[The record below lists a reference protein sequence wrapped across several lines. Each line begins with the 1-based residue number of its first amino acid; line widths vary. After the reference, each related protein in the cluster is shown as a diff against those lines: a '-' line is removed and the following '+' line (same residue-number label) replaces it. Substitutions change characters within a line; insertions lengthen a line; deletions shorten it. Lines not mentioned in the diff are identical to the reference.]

1 MVAAARRF
9 SLHGG
14 PKTAIGGIAPALL
27 AALAVAASSGASEGS
42 KHPPPHVATTGNK
55 SELIERVPIRRGHGD
70 GERVAMR
77 LRPSALEPIEAGDRL
92 RAGAEV
98 QVSTT
103 CIVPGPRC
111 VGRSYTLSPTVTA
124 QIVLS
129 RGHKARSPS
138 IALSERL
145 TVLCKQHRPNRNH
158 HCTLTIP
165 NTVTRV
171 PNPAALPCP
180 PDRCFVNLLLS
191 AHNHKARRGEYVV
204 LGGDR
209 PDGSLEQD
217 KGRLTVIQAH
227 DSVRAPAV
235 FTNAALL
242 HHRLPLTV
250 ADSDKRR
257 IVYAMPIVAPLR
269 GEVLAFDV
277 KFVSAI
283 SALPFNTFVTSRVI
297 LASGPFKTKPTKKA
311 KTSIRF
317 QGQATEANGFD
328 CTLGPSGYANPCI
341 THKTGAIRFRRD
353 VVHEKA
359 GTPATLWLNVI
370 AGAKPLLAERVKSV
384 NKVSLAAQP
393 NGLTVWRYGGP

>member
-1 MVAAARRF
+1 LQVRR
-9 SLHGG
+9 
-14 PKTAIGGIAPALL
+14 KIAVGGIAPI
-27 AALAVAASSGASEGS
+27 ALALIVAAASGAGSSAPERS
-42 KHPPPHVATTGNK
+42 KHSQLVFATSGNQ
-55 SELIERVPIRRGHGD
+55 SELIKRVPIRRRSGG
-70 GERVAMR
+70 GERVAMQVF
-77 LRPSALEPIEAGDRL
+77 PEALDPIEAGDRL
-92 RAGAEV
+92 RAAAEV

-111 VGRSYTLSPTVTA
+111 IGRSYTLSPFVTA
-124 QIVLS
+124 RIVLS
-129 RGHKARSPS
+129 RGPKARSPS
-138 IALSERL
+138 MALSGRS

-171 PNPAALPCP
+171 PNPHALPCP
-180 PDRCFVNLLLS
+180 PDHCFVNVLLS
-191 AHNHKARRGEYVV
+191 AHNRAAKRGDFVV

-217 KGRLTVIQAH
+217 KGRITVIQAH
-227 DSVRAPAV
+227 GGVRAPAV
-235 FTNAALL
+235 YTYAGLQ

-257 IVYAMPIVAPLR
+257 IVYASPIPAPLR

-297 LASGPFKTKPTKKA
+297 LTTGPKKTHPSKIA
-311 KTSIRF
+311 KTAVRF
-317 QGQATEANGFD
+317 RGQATEANGFD

-341 THKTGAIRFRRD
+341 THKAGAIRFRRD
-353 VVHEKA
+353 IVHRKSK
-359 GTPATLWLNVI
+359 TPVTLWLNVL
-370 AGAKPLLAERVKSV
+370 AGAKPLLATKVQSS

-393 NGLTVWRYGGP
+393 NGLTVWRYSP